1 MKLIEH
7 CQQELTK
14 LSEQKLQRTFK
25 QSGVDSVSFASNNY
39 LGSRSGAGSS
49 RLLLPQQGAYA
60 DLEKQLAEWKHTDAA
75 LVYPTGYMANV
86 GIITALMGKG
96 DLIIIDKLNH
106 ASIIDGCHLS
116 GADLR
121 VYKHKDLKSLEKIL
135 KSTEKKYKKKLIITE
150 TVFSMDGDVAPL
162 NGIVALAKQYDCWT
176 YVDEAH
182 AVGVYGP
189 QGAGVAAELGL
200 SDQIDI
206 QMGTLSKAVA
216 GLGGYV
222 AGSKLL
228 CDYLINSSR
237 SFIYTTALPQNLIK
251 ELIENIQWLKR
262 SDDLREK
269 LWNNVQYFYE
279 LAVSKGLKINKPES
293 PIIPIMIGDEEKTLS
308 VAAALQEKGI
318 FLPAVRYP
326 TVPKGQARLRCT
338 ITAEHTKEQIEY
350 LIRNMVS

>member
-1 MKLIEH
+1 MKLIEY
-7 CQQELTK
+7 CQQSLNK
-14 LSEQKLQRTFK
+14 LSEQKLRRTFK
-25 QSGVDSVSFASNNY
+25 QGGMASISFASNNY
-39 LGSRSGAGSS
+39 LGSRTGAGSS

-60 DLEKQLAEWKHTDAA
+60 DLEKRIAEWKHAEAA

-86 GIITALMGKG
+86 GIISALMEKG

-116 GADLR
+116 GADIR

-135 KSTEKKYKKKLIITE
+135 MSTEKKYKKKIIITE

-162 NGIVALAKQYDCWT
+162 KEIAALAKKYDCWT

-182 AVGVYGP
+182 AVGVYGSH
-189 QGAGVAAELGL
+189 GAGVVAELGL
-200 SDQIDI
+200 SDQVDI

-228 CDYLINSSR
+228 CEYLINSSR
-237 SFIYTTALPQNLIK
+237 SFIYTTALPQNVIK
-251 ELIENIQWLKR
+251 ELIENIQWLQR

-269 LWNNVQYFYE
+269 LWSNVRYFYE
-279 LAVSKGLKINKPES
+279 LAQAKGLNIHKPES
-293 PIIPIMIGDEEKTLS
+293 PIIPILIGDEEKALA
-308 VAAALQEKGI
+308 VAAALQEKNI

-350 LIRNMVS
+350 LIQNMVS